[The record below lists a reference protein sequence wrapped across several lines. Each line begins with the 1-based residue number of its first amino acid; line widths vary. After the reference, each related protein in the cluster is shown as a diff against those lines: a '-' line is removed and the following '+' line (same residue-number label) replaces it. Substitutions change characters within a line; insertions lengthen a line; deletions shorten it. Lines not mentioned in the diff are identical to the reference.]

1 MTTLSL
7 EQIYSD
13 ITNKRL
19 NKEKAIDTLTSLIE
33 NSDEESVR
41 TSCIDIFNNLMLKE
55 DKVYDIIEYCL
66 VSDEKSLVRNAAVK
80 AIISNFPE
88 KCIQPL
94 NWTIRNDTSVIVL
107 KTLFD
112 ILRTNNDWQFRKLKR
127 RLIRRLAKIYG
138 VVPWEIR
145 LFIYL
150 ETLHAEY
157 TGDPDHEINTGWY
170 NILRRLRKYPFADS
184 LVTRLS
190 YLKYGGIRLSPL
202 DSGKG
207 SYRCLKKLYYSENTE
222 KIIFYS
228 ENIKKNFLSTE
239 CGQV

>member
-1 MTTLSL
+1 MTVLNL
-7 EQIYSD
+7 EQIYLD

-19 NKEKAIDTLTSLIE
+19 KKEKAIDTLTSLIE
-33 NSDEESVR
+33 NSDNDSVR
-41 TSCIDIFNNLMLKE
+41 TNCIDIINSLMLKG

-66 VSDEKSLVRNAAVK
+66 VSDEKSLVRNAAVR

-94 NWTIRNDTSVIVL
+94 TWTIRNDTSIIVL

-112 ILRTNNDWQFRKLKR
+112 ILRTNNDPKLKKLKT

-138 VVPWEIR
+138 VVPWEIK

-157 TGDPDHEINTGWY
+157 TGEPDHEINTGWHK
-170 NILRRLRKYPFADS
+170 ILRRLRKYPYADS
-184 LVTRLS
+184 LITRLS
-190 YLKYGGIRLSPL
+190 YLKYGGIALKPL
-202 DSGKG
+202 PESKG
-207 SYRCLKKLYYSENTE
+207 SYSCLKKLYYSEN
-222 KIIFYS
+222 KDNIIYYS
-228 ENIKKNFLSTE
+228 ESIKKNHLSTMY
-239 CGQV
+239 GQV

>member
-13 ITNKRL
+13 IINKRL

-33 NSDEESVR
+33 NSDDESVR
-41 TSCIDIFNNLMLKE
+41 SSCIDIFNKLMLKE
-55 DKVYDIIEYCL
+55 DKVYDLIEYCL
-66 VSDEKSLVRNAAVK
+66 ISDEKSLVRNAAVK

-88 KCIQPL
+88 KCNQPL
-94 NWTIRNDTSVIVL
+94 KWTIRNDTSIIVL

-112 ILRTNNDWQFRKLKR
+112 ILHNNNDLRLKKLKR

-145 LFIYL
+145 LFVYL

-157 TGDPDHEINTGWY
+157 TGEPDHEINTGWY
-170 NILRRLRKYPFADS
+170 KILRRLRKYHYADS
-184 LVTRLS
+184 LITRLS

-202 DSGKG
+202 PENKG
-207 SYRCLKKLYYSENTE
+207 SYSCLKKLYYSENTDN
-222 KIIFYS
+222 IIFYS
-228 ENIKKNFLSTE
+228 ENIKKNFLSTK